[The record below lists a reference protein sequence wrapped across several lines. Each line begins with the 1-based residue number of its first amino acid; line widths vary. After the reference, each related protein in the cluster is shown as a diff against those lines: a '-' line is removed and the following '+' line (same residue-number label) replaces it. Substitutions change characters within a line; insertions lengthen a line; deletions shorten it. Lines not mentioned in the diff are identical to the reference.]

1 MASSTSDHKRDDAA
15 LEVVREVCAGFPET
29 SERLSH
35 GSPAFFIRDKKTFA
49 NFHADH
55 HGDGRTAIWFAAPPG
70 VQEQLVDD
78 EPERYF
84 RPPYVGHRGWVGLR
98 VDIDRDDD
106 EIAAVLRESYLHI
119 APKTLAKQLLGE

>member
-1 MASSTSDHKRDDAA
+1 MSADAA
-15 LEVVREVCAGFPET
+15 LKVVREICAAFPQT
-29 SERLSH
+29 NERLSH
-35 GSPAFFIRDKKTFA
+35 GSPTFFLRDKKTFA

-98 VDIDRDDD
+98 VDVDRDDD
-106 EIAAVLRESYLHI
+106 EIAAVLREAYLHI

>member
-1 MASSTSDHKRDDAA
+1 MSSDAAA
-15 LEVVREVCAGFPET
+15 LEVVREVCATFPET

-35 GSPAFFIRDKKTFA
+35 GSPTFFIRDKNTFA
-49 NFHADH
+49 NVHADH

-98 VDIDRDDD
+98 ADIDRDDD
-106 EIAAVLRESYLHI
+106 EIAAVLREAYLHI